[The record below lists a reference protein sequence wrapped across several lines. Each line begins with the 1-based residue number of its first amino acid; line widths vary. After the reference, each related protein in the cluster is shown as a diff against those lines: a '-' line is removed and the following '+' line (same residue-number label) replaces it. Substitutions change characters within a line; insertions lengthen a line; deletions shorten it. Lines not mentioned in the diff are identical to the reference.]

1 MRPFKQV
8 KQSWDELREA
18 GPPLGYYPNSKKCWL
33 VVKPEKEGRAKE
45 MFAGTG
51 INITTE
57 GRKHLGAALGS
68 RSYLEQY
75 VGSKPGRR
83 LSGRSDEVGRVARSQ
98 PQASYAAFTFGV
110 RHRWTYFMR
119 TLPRGARTL
128 YYLIEKNGCICAVLA
143 NKIIRY
149 IFLSSCVFMSP
160 FGRDLNPI
168 RDG

>member
-75 VGSKPGRR
+75 VGGKVEDWVGEVTR
-83 LSGRSDEVGRVARSQ
+83 LAEFARSQ
-98 PQASYAAFTFGV
+98 PQASYAAFTFGL